1 MASTRRWWS
10 ELADECPITLEP
22 LSELPYPPFALSDG
36 KDDGGGESA
45 GAGRRRP
52 HFFDGLALAAY
63 VVSRGAFVNP
73 LTRAPLDYDDCARLD
88 EYLREHAV
96 RDSARLREHR
106 HRDEHLSSSV
116 LGLGGDLDRSIVSVR
131 EAFALRESIRVKADG
146 RGRRTAEEGEERRRL
161 LRAEALRNEAAAAL
175 RGLFVFGHYPGNS
188 GRGGAVDDD
197 YDGGR
202 RETSST
208 TIGRWSSSGPSRPS
222 YDRAPAGGGGF
233 DLLRRPRPNSDASSR
248 EGEGLRVIDDDEA
261 AHEAADVAAW
271 REIQGEFP
279 YLVGG
284 DGAPR
289 QSRPVGDGLD
299 DARQS
304 HLLET
309 VRRTANLTLIEERE
323 RKECLER
330 RRRICF
336 LEALERKRE
345 RIDAREKAR
354 KDVADSMSRERE
366 AEQTLASARREI
378 EEWRIRQWAE
388 WDRAVASSAREPIVR
403 AADDDGES
411 MSTAKSPTPGI
422 VVDPDDRDGPE
433 LASRNNRELSTG
445 AEEERDVRAAAK
457 RKAKRRKAKER
468 AKERARS
475 ERLETEEN
483 ERAMAIRR
491 EKAESTKKCCACGE
505 GILGRGFERFGMVF
519 CSPVCA
525 RSGPSS

>member
-1 MASTRRWWS
+1 M
-10 ELADECPITLEP
+10 
-22 LSELPYPPFALSDG
+22 
-36 KDDGGGESA
+36 
-45 GAGRRRP
+45 
-52 HFFDGLALAAY
+52 
-63 VVSRGAFVNP
+63 
-73 LTRAPLDYDDCARLD
+73 
-88 EYLREHAV
+88 
-96 RDSARLREHR
+96 
-106 HRDEHLSSSV
+106 
-116 LGLGGDLDRSIVSVR
+116 
-131 EAFALRESIRVKADG
+131 
-146 RGRRTAEEGEERRRL
+146 
-161 LRAEALRNEAAAAL
+161 
-175 RGLFVFGHYPGNS
+175 
-188 GRGGAVDDD
+188 
-197 YDGGR
+197 
-202 RETSST
+202 
-208 TIGRWSSSGPSRPS
+208 
-222 YDRAPAGGGGF
+222 
-233 DLLRRPRPNSDASSR
+233 
-248 EGEGLRVIDDDEA
+248 IDDDEA

-323 RKECLER
+323 RKGCLER
-330 RRRICF
+330 RHRICF

-403 AADDDGES
+403 AADDES

-445 AEEERDVRAAAK
+445 AEEERDARAAAK
-457 RKAKRRKAKER
+457 RKAKRRMAKER
-468 AKERARS
+468 AKERARL

-483 ERAMAIRR
+483 ERAMALRR

-505 GILGRGFERFGMVF
+505 GILGCGFERFGMVF
-519 CSPVCA
+519 CSTVCA
-525 RSGPSS
+525 RSGPSSKF